1 MHKLGEYLGY
11 TGNPCV
17 NCGRYRVE
25 RFSNGYER
33 CEKCAWVPQI
43 DNYISDDEFYADDL
57 GEEWSNMEDRIEY
70 GTDGSPY
77 KLFMST
83 EALDKICRWQFGPT
97 PEFPMAIKGMS
108 KEEML
113 DTLRPKGEWKIGGKT
128 THYHYCSIC
137 GKDGDLQDNFCRN
150 CGAMM
155 QKGSKE

>member
-1 MHKLGEYLGY
+1 
-11 TGNPCV
+11 
-17 NCGRYRVE
+17 
-25 RFSNGYER
+25 
-33 CEKCAWVPQI
+33 
-43 DNYISDDEFYADDL
+43 
-57 GEEWSNMEDRIEY
+57 MEDRIEY
-70 GTDGSPY
+70 GTDGFPY

-83 EALDKICRWQFGPT
+83 EYRWEFGPT

-150 CGAMM
+150 CGAKMH
-155 QKGSKE
+155 QDTDGFGVNGY